1 VEEYYMYND
10 ALAGNLKGFR
20 LKRGWSQ
27 GDLATHSG
35 VSRATVNATENGK
48 GDLRFSSICKLACAL
63 GVAPHELVQSRLR
76 TAEEL
81 SRLSAQPVSAW
92 ALEVLSAG

>member
-1 VEEYYMYND
+1 MYND
-10 ALAGNLKGFR
+10 ALAGNVKGYR
-20 LKRGWSQ
+20 KKRGWSQ

-35 VSRATVNATENGK
+35 VSRATINATENGK
-48 GDLRFSSICKLACAL
+48 GDLRFSSICKLAGAL

-81 SRLSAQPVSAW
+81 SRLGEQPVSAW
-92 ALEVLSAG
+92 GLEVLRAG